1 MNENNF
7 ITCECVSD
15 ARQSVLNQ
23 VEQTYTDSFP
33 EAERR
38 DFSLVRQL
46 IQESSCF
53 KLFVFRSGGQYA
65 GFLTTWDFGS
75 FVYAEHFAISSKQR
89 NGGIGSRALRSYLQ
103 SLTKPLVLEVE
114 LPADEWSR
122 RRIGFYERL
131 GFTLDS
137 HRYVHPPYR
146 PGGEELEMRLM
157 SYGSIDLSAS
167 FDTVCRTIHRNVYGV
182 E

>member
-1 MNENNF
+1 MNENIF

-15 ARQSVLNQ
+15 VSQDVLNQ
-23 VEQTYTDSFP
+23 VERTYTDSFP
-33 EAERR
+33 EVERR

-46 IQESSCF
+46 IQESSSF
-53 KLFVFRSGGQYA
+53 KLFVFRLAGTYA

-75 FVYAEHFAISSKQR
+75 FVYAEHFAISSEQR
-89 NGGIGSRALRSYLQ
+89 NGGIGSRALRSYLD
-103 SLTKPLVLEVE
+103 SLQKPLILEVE
-114 LPADEWSR
+114 LPTDHWSR

-131 GFTLDS
+131 GFTLDA
-137 HRYVHPPYR
+137 HRYVQPPYR

-157 SYGSIDLSAS
+157 SYGAIDLAAS
-167 FDTVCRTIHRNVYGV
+167 FDKVCRTIHRNVYGV

>member
-15 ARQSVLNQ
+15 ARQSILNQ
-23 VEQTYTDSFP
+23 VQQTYIDSFP

-46 IQESSCF
+46 ILESSFF
-53 KLFVFRSGGQYA
+53 KLFVFRLAGAYA

-75 FVYAEHFAISSKQR
+75 FVYAEHFAISSEQR
-89 NGGIGSRALRSYLQ
+89 NGGIGSRALRSYLD
-103 SLTKPLVLEVE
+103 SLQKPLVLEVE
-114 LPADEWSR
+114 LPMDDLSR

-131 GFTLDS
+131 GFTLDT
-137 HRYVHPPYR
+137 HHYVQPPYR
-146 PGGEELEMRLM
+146 PGGEALEMRLM
-157 SYGSIDLSAS
+157 SYGSIDLTTS
-167 FDTVCRTIHRNVYGV
+167 FETVCRTIHRNVYGV
-182 E
+182 Q